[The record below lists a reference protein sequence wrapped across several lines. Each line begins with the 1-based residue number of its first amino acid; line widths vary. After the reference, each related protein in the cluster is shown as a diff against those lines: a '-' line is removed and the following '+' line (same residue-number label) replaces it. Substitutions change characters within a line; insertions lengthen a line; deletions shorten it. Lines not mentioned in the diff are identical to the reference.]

1 MMPTLIVIAGPTAS
15 GKTRAAISLAKHLR
29 CPIISADSRQFF
41 KEMNIGTAKPNAE
54 ELSEAQHFF
63 INNKSIDE
71 EYSAGK
77 FEQDALDLLAKL
89 FEIHTY
95 VLLVGGSGLYIDA
108 LVKGM
113 DDLPKNAELR
123 ETLNKRLKV
132 EGFESLRA
140 ELEEIDSVY
149 YRQCDNQNPHRVVR
163 ALEIIHSSGKKM
175 GEQLTFQQKK
185 RPFDVKYIVLDLPRE
200 VLYERINQRV
210 DNMIKSGLL
219 EEVESLI
226 RFKHK
231 NALQTVGYQEIFDF
245 FENKIDLDTAINLVK
260 QNSRRYAKRQITWFK
275 RIPETFWLD
284 PEEFN
289 NPSLILS
296 KIGLS

>member
-1 MMPTLIVIAGPTAS
+1 MPTLIVIAGPTAS